1 MKQLTYLAVKFNFFI
16 IVNKVLTVF
25 VTSEYSKCLPL
36 VRIQSRRILLHGSM
50 ASTIMR
56 VNNAL
61 FHSSRPAHQSDVAS
75 NDSYHAPLSG
85 TIVAKLCPGFGSR
98 MDGLR
103 RYESITDGFTQL
115 LRMTSLETLQ
125 TMIAVYDTHYM

>member
-1 MKQLTYLAVKFNFFI
+1 VKKTSKNVKQLTYLAVKFNFFI

-61 FHSSRPAHQSDVAS
+61 FHSSRPAHQSDVVS

-85 TIVAKLCPGFGSR
+85 TIVAKLCQDLVVEWMEKVKLATWYS
-98 MDGLR
+98 
-103 RYESITDGFTQL
+103 
-115 LRMTSLETLQ
+115 
-125 TMIAVYDTHYM
+125 AVYNRFYN